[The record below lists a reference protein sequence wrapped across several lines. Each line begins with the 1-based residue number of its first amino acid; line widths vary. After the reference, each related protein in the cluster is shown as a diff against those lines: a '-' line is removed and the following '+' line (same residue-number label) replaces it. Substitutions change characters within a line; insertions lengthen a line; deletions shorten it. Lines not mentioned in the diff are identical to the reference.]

1 MNILHGQ
8 FIGQEGGISGNRN
21 TSHLTLRINGKKN
34 NDQNVDINGN
44 FLFKIK
50 LMQVNVWLRHAID
63 KTINPQTIP
72 AVALVHNS
80 GCWR

>member
-1 MNILHGQ
+1 M
-8 FIGQEGGISGNRN
+8 E
-21 TSHLTLRINGKKN
+21 KKN

-44 FLFKIK
+44 FLFKI
-50 LMQVNVWLRHAID
+50 MQVNVWLKHAID
-63 KTINPQTIP
+63 KTINQQTIP